1 MTISNLFEEL
11 ADKDFQDPNTGNLF
25 FPAYIYTYDPGQEYK
40 IRKEIEN
47 LKERLI
53 RPDNYVDC
61 LILNI
66 YAEFI
71 LFLKD
76 QFLGDESIF
85 DMIIE
90 EEKKNPEGM
99 TSLLKEKAL
108 SPEFFRFIDVKAQK
122 HFNLPSKYKKVYLM
136 IYGFGSIFPYLR
148 TSEFLKNYE
157 QYLSGG
163 YKLITVYPGHY
174 ENKYYHLFSIF
185 NDENIYRATLINK

>member
-11 ADKDFQDPNTGNLF
+11 SDKDFQDPATGNLF

-40 IRKEIEN
+40 IRKDIEN

-66 YAEFI
+66 YTEFI
-71 LFLKD
+71 DFLKG
-76 QFLGDESIF
+76 QFLGEESIF

-99 TSLLKEKAL
+99 TSLLKEKAS
-108 SPEFFRFIDVKAQK
+108 SPEFFKSIDAKTQK
-122 HFNLPSKYKKVYLM
+122 HFNLPSLFKKIYLM

-157 QYLSGG
+157 QYLTGG